1 MALNLRSSCLCFS
14 SSWGYKYVR
23 EVREA
28 EEPTVAPS
36 SCLVGL
42 GELWFLPTRESW
54 NRKRV
59 RYDDEFSSGH
69 IKFEAA
75 CFVSLYHNFSIFSF

>member
-1 MALNLRSSCLCFS
+1 
-14 SSWGYKYVR
+14 
-23 EVREA
+23 
-28 EEPTVAPS
+28 
-36 SCLVGL
+36 VGL

-69 IKFEAA
+69 IKFEVLMGARWRCSWVDFA
-75 CFVSLYHNFSIFSF
+75 ELKSCNGSISTLEQCRKLKMIEVLTILLSTLNT